1 LNIFPFLNHLTDV
14 PTFGSP
20 QQFEML
26 TGTLPFQASNRK
38 ETMTQIMRA
47 KLGMPTF
54 LSSEAQSLLRAL
66 FKRNPDNRLS
76 SGTPSLWGPHFNL
89 IGRLMDEI

>member
-1 LNIFPFLNHLTDV
+1 
-14 PTFGSP
+14 
-20 QQFEML
+20 
-26 TGTLPFQASNRK
+26 
-38 ETMTQIMRA
+38 MTQIMRA

-76 SGTPSLWGPHFNL
+76 SGTPSLLGPHFNL
-89 IGRLMDEI
+89 IGRLMDEIRSLMIFSLFPVHQWTTSNVTRSSPRSIGSNC